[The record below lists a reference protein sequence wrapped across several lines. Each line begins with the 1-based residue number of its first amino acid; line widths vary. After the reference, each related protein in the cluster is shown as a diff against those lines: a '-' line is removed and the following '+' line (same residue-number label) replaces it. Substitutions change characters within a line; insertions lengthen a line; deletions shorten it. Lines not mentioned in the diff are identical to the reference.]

1 MVNKIIS
8 SKKISDN
15 WKPNFNLLTNFS
27 SEIKLWKNYRLKI
40 APIDEKF
47 SSFSFYPSFNLRNH
61 ENPEHISNYHHE
73 KKKISIVTKNNFK
86 EKKIKIFDLDLS
98 KNKIKKIS
106 LVKKH
111 SFEKTVSYLEN
122 SYKGLD
128 NDGFKK
134 NYVAVGTK
142 KNEIYIWETDK
153 LLEEEPFFS
162 LKNNTGESIINK
174 ISLIDDLNEY
184 ECQKKPYVSC
194 LKWNP
199 ETTQYILEGSSVGSI
214 KYWDINKGQKIFEFS
229 LNKLPIFSFNW
240 RHQNRNE
247 FFFLNGSYM
256 SCFSDTRNP
265 KTIYKE
271 FFKEKISEI
280 QWLNY
285 DNLYCIIE
293 SSGFISLKDIRFQK
307 GNIYSKNIHGK
318 SIENGIR
325 DLKFSFKK
333 KNLMILD
340 NKGYL
345 KKIFLTDLK
354 IKKIKSEKIEN
365 YLSKDFFW
373 LELGK
378 DEVIIIT
385 NDYGKFSL
393 F

>member
-1 MVNKIIS
+1 MGNIS
-8 SKKISDN
+8 FH
-15 WKPNFNLLTNFS
+15 P
-27 SEIKLWKNYRLKI
+27 
-40 APIDEKF
+40 AC
-47 SSFSFYPSFNLRNH
+47 
-61 ENPEHISNYHHE
+61 ISNYYPD
-73 KKKISIVTKNNFK
+73 KKKISIITKNNFH
-86 EKKIKIFDLDLS
+86 EKKIKMFDLDLS

-247 FFFLNGSYM
+247 FFFFKRKLYVL
-256 SCFSDTRNP
+256 FFR
-265 KTIYKE
+265 YKE
-271 FFKEKISEI
+271 PK
-280 QWLNY
+280 N
-285 DNLYCIIE
+285 NL
-293 SSGFISLKDIRFQK
+293 
-307 GNIYSKNIHGK
+307 
-318 SIENGIR
+318 
-325 DLKFSFKK
+325 
-333 KNLMILD
+333 
-340 NKGYL
+340 
-345 KKIFLTDLK
+345 
-354 IKKIKSEKIEN
+354 
-365 YLSKDFFW
+365 
-373 LELGK
+373 
-378 DEVIIIT
+378 
-385 NDYGKFSL
+385 
-393 F
+393 